1 MGDTALIT
9 NFNGCTQQ
17 ILDGLQDTNTCCS
30 FVYAETHNRPKT
42 KLGRKRKCPKN
53 EKNEYETGPKL
64 ANLQFRARKQKR
76 KRNSVGLY
84 ILYIIC
90 KSCIQNKCPQCSV
103 PSGISGSKRVCR
115 G

>member
-9 NFNGCTQQ
+9 NFNGCTQK
-17 ILDGLQDTNTCCS
+17 ILDGLQDTNTYCS
-30 FVYAETHNRPKT
+30 FGYAENHNRPKT

-64 ANLQFRARKQKR
+64 ANLQFRARKR

-84 ILYIIC
+84 SRPRPS
-90 KSCIQNKCPQCSV
+90 KSSQVKSISFNCIN
-103 PSGISGSKRVCR
+103 
-115 G
+115 